1 MRKFIIRMISIYQ
14 GMPLSS
20 HGHCKFV
27 PTCSEYTKEAITTY
41 GVLKGGWLGLK
52 RIMRC
57 NPWNAGGYDPVPQK
71 GVRK

>member
-1 MRKFIIRMISIYQ
+1 MRKLIIRIISIYQ
-14 GMPLSS
+14 SMPLSS

-27 PTCSEYTKEAITTY
+27 PTCSDYMKEAITTY

-71 GVRK
+71 GVKK

>member
-1 MRKFIIRMISIYQ
+1 MISIYQ
-14 GMPLSS
+14 SMPLSS

-27 PTCSEYTKEAITTY
+27 PTCSEYTKVAITTY

>member
-14 GMPLSS
+14 SMPLSS

-57 NPWNAGGYDPVPQK
+57 NPWNAGGYDPVSQK

>member
-14 GMPLSS
+14 SMPLSS

-27 PTCSEYTKEAITTY
+27 PTCSEYTKVAITTY

>member
-14 GMPLSS
+14 SMPLSS

-57 NPWNAGGYDPVPQK
+57 NPWNAGGYDSVPQK